1 MPVSYFRVLE
11 LLSLTCFKFGEKL
24 PHKPDEKGNFTN
36 NLSFL
41 SFSCP
46 SKRVAG
52 GKLDLHL
59 FFFFA
64 LFWGRFKKNK
74 QTNKKNYTKFS
85 VIGWCT
91 IDFFARLFSQYFCKT
106 TSNLIFSKGEE
117 KVLLKTNIDE
127 T

>member
-36 NLSFL
+36 NLFFL

-64 LFWGRFKKNK
+64 LFWGRFKKTNK
-74 QTNKKNYTKFS
+74 QTKK
-85 VIGWCT
+85 T
-91 IDFFARLFSQYFCKT
+91 IQNLASLGGAR
-106 TSNLIFSKGEE
+106 
-117 KVLLKTNIDE
+117 
-127 T
+127 